1 MDNRSTFELASR
13 LNEINIEKNKL
24 DIEYNKIIEELWERI
39 PDLKDNENIQK
50 VKTKQFDKK

>member
-1 MDNRSTFELASR
+1 MKEKSTFELASR
-13 LNEINIEKNKL
+13 LNEINAEKNKL

-50 VKTKQFDKK
+50 VKRKDRKE

>member
-50 VKTKQFDKK
+50 VKRKDRNG